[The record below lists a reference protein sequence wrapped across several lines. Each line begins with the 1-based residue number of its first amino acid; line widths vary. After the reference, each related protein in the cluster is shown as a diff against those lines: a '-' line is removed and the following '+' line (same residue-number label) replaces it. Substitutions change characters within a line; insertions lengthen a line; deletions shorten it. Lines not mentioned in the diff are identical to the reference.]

1 MCTKCFV
8 LILSLLSRT
17 CYFWPV
23 FSCSFDF
30 RITFLSSLPW
40 HIKQILSTAVCS
52 QRTTSFDIYYFAY
65 MRGKIVPLT
74 QESANRNAMQ
84 SFKLKKFILVA
95 VKEMRAGVGRKKM
108 TNLPLEK
115 FRKENMFF
123 LRWLWGD
130 MQKTRYFSPCCNFCC
145 EFK

>member
-1 MCTKCFV
+1 
-8 LILSLLSRT
+8 
-17 CYFWPV
+17 
-23 FSCSFDF
+23 
-30 RITFLSSLPW
+30 
-40 HIKQILSTAVCS
+40 
-52 QRTTSFDIYYFAY
+52 

-123 LRWLWGD
+123 LRWL
-130 MQKTRYFSPCCNFCC
+130 
-145 EFK
+145 